1 MIKTIPQ
8 VVSLSV
14 KMMIGEEFTFS
25 IYGLVLK
32 NHEAE
37 QMSNEGLHGHFQW
50 IGGESIGNKRIYGI
64 SHNGMYP

>member
-8 VVSLSV
+8 VVSLLV

-25 IYGLVLK
+25 IYGLFQK

-37 QMSNEGLHGHFQW
+37 QMSNEGVHGHF
-50 IGGESIGNKRIYGI
+50 K
-64 SHNGMYP
+64 